1 MYIRYQ
7 TLDEAANCSLFLFG
21 ARQTGKTCL
30 LRERFP
36 KAKYID
42 LLEFDTLLRFK
53 QRPSLLREIVED
65 LPDNSLIIIDE
76 IPQVPELLN
85 EVHLLISRRQMRFI
99 LCGSSARKLRRN
111 SANTLGGRALPCTL
125 FPLVSAEIPDFNLNR
140 AINNGMLPAIYPL
153 ENPTRH
159 LQAYVD
165 TYLKEEI
172 QAEALVR
179 NLSGFSNFLKA
190 AAMTDGEMV
199 NYQNIA
205 QDCGVSAKTV
215 KEYFNILTDT
225 LIGHM
230 LPAFTKTQKRGTI
243 QAPKFYFFDVGIVN
257 YLLRR
262 NGLESGTA
270 EFGHAFEHLLVQEI
284 IAYLGYTNNNET
296 LSYWRTYTGIE
307 VDAVVGDARIA
318 LEFKSSY
325 EIRTSHVKNL
335 KNFGEDY
342 PDARLV
348 IVSQDK
354 FNRKINGVENI
365 YVYDF
370 LKALWKGEII

>member
-1 MYIRYQ
+1 M
-7 TLDEAANCSLFLFG
+7 
-21 ARQTGKTCL
+21 
-30 LRERFP
+30 
-36 KAKYID
+36 
-42 LLEFDTLLRFK
+42 LRFK
-53 QRPSLLREIVED
+53 QRPSFLREIVEE

-76 IPQVPELLN
+76 IQQVPELLN

-153 ENPTRH
+153 ENPVRH

-225 LIGHM
+225 LIGYM

-243 QAPKFYFFDVGIVN
+243 QAPKFYFLMWALSITFTEKQIRIGDSRIWPRLRASARTGN
-257 YLLRR
+257 HRLFGLYQQQRNTFLLADLHG
-262 NGLESGTA
+262 N
-270 EFGHAFEHLLVQEI
+270 
-284 IAYLGYTNNNET
+284 
-296 LSYWRTYTGIE
+296 
-307 VDAVVGDARIA
+307 
-318 LEFKSSY
+318 
-325 EIRTSHVKNL
+325 
-335 KNFGEDY
+335 
-342 PDARLV
+342 
-348 IVSQDK
+348 
-354 FNRKINGVENI
+354 
-365 YVYDF
+365 
-370 LKALWKGEII
+370 

>member
-7 TLDEAANCSLFLFG
+7 TLDEAASCSLFLFG

-36 KAKYID
+36 EAKYID

-190 AAMTDGEMV
+190 AAMTDGEIV

-205 QDCGVSAKTV
+205 QDCGVSAKTA

-225 LIGHM
+225 LIGYVI
-230 LPAFTKTQKRGTI
+230 PAFTKTHKRSTI
-243 QAPKFYFFDVGIVN
+243 QAPKFYFFDVAIVN

-262 NGLESGTA
+262 NDLESGTP
-270 EFGHAFEHLLVQEI
+270 EFGHAFEHLLMQEI

-307 VDAVVGDARIA
+307 VDAVIGDARIA
-318 LEFKSSY
+318 FEFKSSY

-335 KNFGEDY
+335 KNFAEDY
-342 PDARLV
+342 PDARLI

-370 LKALWKGEII
+370 LKSLWKGEII

>member
-1 MYIRYQ
+1 MYSRYLS
-7 TLDEAANCSLFLFG
+7 LDEAANSSLFLFG

-30 LRERFP
+30 LLNRFP
-36 KAKYID
+36 EAKYID

-53 QRPSLLREIVED
+53 QRPSFLREIVEE

-76 IPQVPELLN
+76 IQQVPELLN

-153 ENPTRH
+153 ENPVRH

-230 LPAFTKTQKRGTI
+230 LPAFTKTQKRGNI
-243 QAPKFYFFDVGIVN
+243 QAHKFYFFDVGIVN

-262 NGLESGTA
+262 NRLESGTA
-270 EFGHAFEHLLVQEI
+270 EFGHAFEHLIVQEI

-342 PDARLV
+342 PDARLI